1 MRRNIVSVEKRLG
14 RTLRLCALAGLV
26 LAATQVGLSVGS
38 PPSSAAGPQIFTMT
52 TEASGPF
59 PDSFNPFDI
68 STYSGEIGSL
78 IYEPLYQENYDQLK
92 PIPWLATGYAW
103 SNGGKTITLTIRKG
117 IRWSNGQPMTPAD
130 VAFTFQLEKNYP
142 SADISGVTIAS
153 DSVNAAGQVVVNFT
167 QPSYALL
174 EGILQTTIVPESIW
188 SKISDPVTYQDSNP
202 VGTGPY
208 ELKSFSPQVITVTRN
223 PDYWQ
228 PHLAKFPEVQAVQ
241 EESDSSVEAN
251 LETGQLDWTSVEPAD
266 ANTIVKQHTNLKLE
280 NAPFVDAPLIPNF
293 TVYPLN
299 LLAVREAINDALDR
313 PALIKVLAQF
323 YDTPITNRT
332 GLPAA
337 SMGQFIAPQYKSAP
351 FVYSPSDAKKV
362 LEQAGFKMG
371 SDGIFNAPDGK
382 PLQIQFLIPST
393 YDNWVAIAPVMQS
406 ELKQAGIGL
415 TIEAIAETTW
425 QVDLILGQF
434 QLSFDSAQYEN
445 PYGFYDF
452 YFGTTEAAA
461 VGKPALTDYGRYQNP
476 ATDALF
482 DTLSTSAPGS
492 AAATSALDQLEGVMV
507 TQVPIIPLFVNDQQG
522 IFDAGVATGY
532 PTPSDP
538 YAFPSEINTELV
550 VLHVRPVGS

>member
-1 MRRNIVSVEKRLG
+1 MSITNPFRRALG
-14 RTLRLCALAGLV
+14 FSALAGLV
-26 LAATQVGLSVGS
+26 LVATQIGVSVGS
-38 PPSSAAGPQIFTMT
+38 PPSAATGPQVFTMT

-59 PDSFNPFDI
+59 PDTFNPFDI
-68 STYSGEIGSL
+68 STYSGEIGAL

-103 SNGGKTITLTIRKG
+103 SNGGETITLTIRKG
-117 IRWSNGQPMTPAD
+117 VKWSNGQPMTPAD
-130 VAFTFQLEKNYP
+130 VAYTFQLEKQYP
-142 SADISGVTIAS
+142 AADISGVTIAS
-153 DSVNAAGQVVVNFT
+153 DSVNAEGQVVVNFT

-174 EGILQTTIVPESIW
+174 EGILQTTVVPESIW
-188 SKISDPVTYQDSNP
+188 SKIADPVTYEDSDP
-202 VGTGPY
+202 IGTGPY
-208 ELKSFSPQVITVTRN
+208 VLKSFSPQVITVTRN
-223 PDYWQ
+223 PYYWQ
-228 PHLAKFPEVQAVQ
+228 PQLAKFPEVQAVQ

-266 ANTIVKQHTNLKLE
+266 ASTIVKQHPDLKLE

-299 LLAVREAINDALDR
+299 LLPVREAINDALDR
-313 PALIKVLAQF
+313 PVLVRLLAQF

-332 GLPAA
+332 GLPEA
-337 SMGQFIAPQYKSAP
+337 SMGQFIAPQYKNAP
-351 FVYSPSDAKKV
+351 FVYSPSAAKKI

-371 SDGIFNAPDGK
+371 SDGIFNTPKGT

-406 ELKQAGIGL
+406 ELKEAGIGL
-415 TIEAIAETTW
+415 SIEAIAESTW

-434 QLSFDSAQYEN
+434 QLSMNSAQYEN

-452 YFGTTEAAA
+452 YFGDTEAAP
-461 VGKPALTDYGRYQNP
+461 VGKPALTDYGRYQDP
-476 ATDALF
+476 TTDALF
-482 DTLSTSAPGS
+482 NTLSTSAPGS
-492 AAATSALDQLEGVMV
+492 AAATNALDQLETVMV
-507 TQVPIIPLFVNDQQG
+507 TQVPVIPMFVNDQQG
-522 IFDAGVATGY
+522 IFDSAVATGY

-550 VLHVRPVGS
+550 VLHLKPVG